1 MLKTNLHP
9 FAAQIYPLLC
19 SPDGLSKLEYS
30 VQQDV
35 SFPRLH
41 LSCELNNPEFTT
53 TDILYSMLQQLDS
66 LPKLELPIAPIRTH
80 RVYLSADETPSN
92 CLEQSFFILLTS
104 RLTNHEAQTID
115 LLDQV
120 YPVHIIYHSLILEVS
135 TYERLYGSCTPLEA
149 EDFTLSFKEQV
160 DSYYQMAKYFSPMAA
175 YSFPNFNDFSLKTE
189 HHCHIVQRNGK
200 SPVGVMWLEVLP
212 NMVVIRLLCALKP
225 QMHVLQPLVHKAFSY
240 AKQRGK
246 SKVMVFYNI
255 TTQESLMQQYA
266 NLGFKGLNC
275 FLHYFMF

>member
-9 FAAQIYPLLC
+9 FTAQIYPLLM

-30 VQQDV
+30 VQQDI

-41 LSCELNNPEFTT
+41 LSYELNNPEFTPT
-53 TDILYSMLQQLDS
+53 NILYSMLQQLDS
-66 LPKLELPIAPIRTH
+66 LPKLELPIAPLRTQ
-80 RVYLSADETPSN
+80 RVYLSAYETPSN

-104 RLTNHEAQTID
+104 RLTNHETQTID

-120 YPVHIIYHSLILEVS
+120 YPVHIIYHVLMLDVS
-135 TYERLYGSCTPLEA
+135 TYEHLHGTCTPLEA

-160 DSYYQMAKYFSPMAA
+160 DSYYQMTKYFSPMAA
-175 YSFPNFNDFSLKTE
+175 YSFPNFNDFSLNTA
-189 HHCHIVQRNGK
+189 HHCHIVQRK
-200 SPVGVMWLEVLP
+200 DKLLVGIMWLEVFP
-212 NMVVIRLLCALKP
+212 DVVVIRLLCALKP
-225 QMHVLQPLVHKAFSY
+225 QKHVLQPLVRKAFSY

-255 TTQESLMQQYA
+255 STQDALMQQYA